1 MIDID
6 QVKNIVNNKLDG
18 SKYFLVDVQVSKTNE
33 INVEIDADEG
43 VDIDFCVELS
53 RYIEENLD
61 REAEDYELNVGSAG
75 LTTPFKIK
83 RQYEK
88 NIGNQIEVL
97 ASDGKKHRGELV
109 AVEDEWFKVDEHVM
123 EKHEGDKRKKEYVI
137 SCNYRY
143 DEVKRVTC
151 LIDF

>member
-1 MIDID
+1 MIERNKITD
-6 QVKNIVNNKLDG
+6 IVNAKLDG
-18 SKYFLVDVQVSKTNE
+18 SKYYLVDVQVTKTNE

-53 RYIEENLD
+53 RFVESQLD
-61 REAEDYELNVGSAG
+61 REVEDFELNVGSAG

-88 NIGNQIEVL
+88 NLGNQIEVL
-97 ASDGKKHRGELV
+97 AADGRKHRGELV
-109 AVEDEWFKVDEHVM
+109 AVDEESFRVDEKVM
-123 EKHEGDKRKKEYVI
+123 EKRDGDKRKKEYVNT
-137 SCNYRY
+137 CEYRY

>member
-123 EKHEGDKRKKEYVI
+123 EKREGDKRKKEYVI

>member
-1 MIDID
+1 MIDSNV
-6 QVKNIVNNKLDG
+6 VKNIVNAKLDG

-53 RYIEENLD
+53 RYVEDNLD
-61 REAEDYELNVGSAG
+61 REVEDYELNVGSAG

-88 NIGNQIEVL
+88 NVGSQIEVL
-97 ASDGKKHRGELV
+97 AADGKKHRGELV
-109 AVEDEWFKVDEHVM
+109 AVNDETFTVDEHVM
-123 EKHEGDKRKKEYVI
+123 EKREGDKRKKEYVVT
-137 SCNYRY
+137 NEYRY

>member
-1 MIDID
+1 MID
-6 QVKNIVNNKLDG
+6 KNQIADIVNAKLDG
-18 SKYFLVDVQVSKTNE
+18 SKYFLVDVEVSKTNA

-53 RYIEENLD
+53 RHIESQID
-61 REAEDYELNVGSAG
+61 REVEDYELNVGSAG
-75 LTTPFKIK
+75 LTSPFKIR

-88 NIGNQIEVL
+88 NLGNQVEVL
-97 ASDGKKHRGELV
+97 AADGRKHRGDLV
-109 AVEDEWFKVDEHVM
+109 SVDDNTFRVDEHVM
-123 EKHEGDKRKKEYVI
+123 ERREGDKRKKEYVV
-137 SCNYRY
+137 SVDYRY

>member
-1 MIDID
+1 MIDSNV
-6 QVKNIVNNKLDG
+6 VKNIVNAKLDG

-53 RYIEENLD
+53 RYVEDNLD
-61 REAEDYELNVGSAG
+61 REVEDYELNVGSAG

-88 NIGNQIEVL
+88 NVGNQIEVL
-97 ASDGKKHRGELV
+97 AADGKKHRGELV
-109 AVEDEWFKVDEHVM
+109 AVNDETFVVDEHVM
-123 EKHEGDKRKKEYVI
+123 EKREGDKRKKEYVVT
-137 SCNYRY
+137 NEYRY

>member
-1 MIDID
+1 MIDINA
-6 QVKNIVNNKLDG
+6 VKDIVNAKLDG

-53 RYIEENLD
+53 RYIELQLD
-61 REAEDYELNVGSAG
+61 REVEDYELNVGSAG

-97 ASDGKKHRGELV
+97 AADGKKHRGTLV
-109 AVEDEWFKVDEHVM
+109 SVDSDSFKVDERVM
-123 EKHEGDKRKKEYVI
+123 EKREGDKRKKEYLV
-137 SCNYRY
+137 SNDYRY
-143 DEVKRVTC
+143 DEVKKVTC

>member
-1 MIDID
+1 MIDINA
-6 QVKNIVNNKLDG
+6 VKDIVNAKLDG

-53 RYIEENLD
+53 RYVEDNLD
-61 REAEDYELNVGSAG
+61 REVEDYELNVGSAG

-88 NIGNQIEVL
+88 NLGNQIEVL
-97 ASDGKKHRGELV
+97 AADGKKHRGELV
-109 AVEDEWFKVDEHVM
+109 AVDEESFKVDEHVM
-123 EKHEGDKRKKEYVI
+123 EKREGDKRKKEYVVT
-137 SCNYRY
+137 NEFRY

-151 LIDF
+151 LIEF

>member
-1 MIDID
+1 MIDIE
-6 QVKNIVNNKLDG
+6 QVKNIVNSKLDD

-33 INVEIDADEG
+33 INVEIDADDG

-53 RYIEENLD
+53 HYIEQNLD
-61 REAEDYELNVGSAG
+61 REVEDYELNVGSAG

-83 RQYEK
+83 RQYQK

-97 ASDGKKHRGELV
+97 ARDGKKHRGELV
-109 AVEDEWFKVDEHVM
+109 SVDDESFKVDEHVM
-123 EKHEGDKRKKEYVI
+123 EKRKGDKRKKEYVNT
-137 SCNYRY
+137 CEYRY
-143 DEVKRVTC
+143 DEVKKVTC